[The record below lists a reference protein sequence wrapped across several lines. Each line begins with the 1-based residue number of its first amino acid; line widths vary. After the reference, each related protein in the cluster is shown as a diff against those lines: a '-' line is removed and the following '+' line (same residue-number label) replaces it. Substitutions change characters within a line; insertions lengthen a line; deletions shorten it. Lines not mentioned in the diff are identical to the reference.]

1 MHIFLGNL
9 LMGVAIVIALV
20 FGGGQFVTALLNGES
35 PELDWMDFL
44 FPAALLLTGFV
55 LQFCSIAKHY
65 FIPVIEELFLA
76 GSLFLY
82 VRESLEGGLTWW
94 LVPLREYISSTL
106 LYTATGSLLPVILVV
121 LMASLVVKMLN
132 MSALKTGNDEPRRE
146 REDASNKNGTLRSRR
161 SL

>member
-1 MHIFLGNL
+1 MYIFLGNL

-82 VRESLEGGLTWW
+82 VRESLESGLTWW
-94 LVPLREYISSTL
+94 LAPLREYINSTF
-106 LYTATGSLLPVILVV
+106 LYIATGSLLPVILVV
-121 LMASLVVKMLN
+121 LMASLIVKMLN
-132 MSALKTGNDEPRRE
+132 MSVQKTGNDETRK
-146 REDASNKNGTLRSRR
+146 EDASNKNGTLRSRR

>member
-1 MHIFLGNL
+1 MYIFLGNL

-35 PELDWMDFL
+35 PELNWMDFL

-82 VRESLEGGLTWW
+82 VMESLEGGLTWW
-94 LVPLREYISSTL
+94 LAPLREYINSTL

-132 MSALKTGNDEPRRE
+132 MSALKTGNDEPRK
-146 REDASNKNGTLRSRR
+146 EDVSNKNGTLRSRQR
-161 SL
+161 M

>member
-1 MHIFLGNL
+1 MYIFLGNL

-82 VRESLEGGLTWW
+82 VMESLEGGLTWW
-94 LVPLREYISSTL
+94 LAPLREYINSTL
-106 LYTATGSLLPVILVV
+106 LYTATGSLLPVIFVV

-132 MSALKTGNDEPRRE
+132 MSALKTGNDEPRK
-146 REDASNKNGTLRSRR
+146 EDVSNKNGTLRSRQR
-161 SL
+161 M

>member
-1 MHIFLGNL
+1 MYIFLGNL

-20 FGGGQFVTALLNGES
+20 FGGGQFATALLNGES

>member
-1 MHIFLGNL
+1 MYIFLGNL

-44 FPAALLLTGFV
+44 FPAVLLLTGFI

-82 VRESLEGGLTWW
+82 VRESLESGLAWW
-94 LVPLREYISSTL
+94 LAPLREYINSTF
-106 LYTATGSLLPVILVV
+106 LYIATGSLLPVILVV
-121 LMASLVVKMLN
+121 LMASLIVKMLN
-132 MSALKTGNDEPRRE
+132 MSVQKTGNDETRK
-146 REDASNKNGTLRSRR
+146 EDASNKNGTLRSRR